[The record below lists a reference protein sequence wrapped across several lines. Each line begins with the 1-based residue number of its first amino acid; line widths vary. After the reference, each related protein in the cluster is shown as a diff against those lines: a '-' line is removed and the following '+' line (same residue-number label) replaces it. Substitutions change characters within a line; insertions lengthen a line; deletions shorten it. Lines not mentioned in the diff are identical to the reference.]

1 MAEKTIAAIS
11 TATGEAGI
19 GIVRM
24 SGEKSFDIAK
34 EVFRNFKKEQV
45 NKFENRKMN
54 YGYIFNNEEM
64 IDEVLMVYMKGPKTY
79 TREDIVEIYCHGGYI
94 AVKKVLDTLLKK
106 GAYIA
111 ERGEFT
117 KRAFLNGRLDLSQAE
132 AVIDLID
139 AKTDKSYEA
148 SLLQLK
154 GSVASK
160 VKKIKEKMLDL
171 MARVEFSIN
180 FMEDYEDDLPVE
192 PIYEKSEVIV
202 NELNTL
208 INSANQGRIIKEG
221 IKTAIIG
228 KPNVGKSSLLNALL
242 KENRAIVTDV
252 AGTTRDTIE
261 ESIDLG
267 GVSVNIIDTAGIRST
282 DDIVES
288 IGVEKSLKITAESD
302 LVIAIFDVSKPFDD
316 EDEKIIELLNNKKS
330 IILLNKHD
338 LEVKADKTLIYEKFD
353 KNNIIEMSIIE
364 DKGIQELEDA
374 ILDMFFDG
382 EIQVN
387 NTIMITNIRHRD
399 LLLKARD
406 NIISAVEGIKMGMPL
421 DATEIDFRN
430 AYTQLGEITGE
441 TIEEDVL
448 DKIFKDFCI
457 GK

>member
-11 TATGEAGI
+11 TAVGEAGI

-24 SGEKSFDIAK
+24 SGEESFDIAK
-34 EVFRNFKKEQV
+34 KLFRNGKKHKIEE
-45 NKFENRKMN
+45 FENRKLN
-54 YGYIFNNEEM
+54 YGYIYNDDEM
-64 IDEVLMVYMKGPKTY
+64 VDEVLVVFMRGPHTY

-94 AVKKVLDTLLKK
+94 AVKKVLDLLLKK

-139 AKTDKSYEA
+139 ARTEKAYEA

-160 VKKIKEKMLDL
+160 VKEIKTKMLDL

-180 FMEDYEDDLPVE
+180 FMEDYEDDLPLE
-192 PIYEKSEVIV
+192 PLYEKSDILIELL
-202 NELNTL
+202 NEL
-208 INSANQGRIIKEG
+208 IESANQGRILKDG

-242 KENRAIVTDV
+242 KENRAIVTDI

-267 GVSVNIIDTAGIRST
+267 GVSINIIDTAGIRNT
-282 DDIVES
+282 DDVVES
-288 IGVEKSLKITAESD
+288 IGVEKSIKIANESD
-302 LVIAIFDVSKPFDD
+302 LVIAIFDLSKPFDD
-316 EDEKIIELLNNKKS
+316 EDEKIIDLLNNKKS
-330 IILLNKHD
+330 IIILNKED
-338 LEVKADKTLIYEKFD
+338 LEMKADRQVILDAFP
-353 KNNIIEMSIIE
+353 NNKIIDMSILN
-364 DKGIQELEDA
+364 DKGIKELEDE
-374 ILDMFFDG
+374 ILNLFFDG
-382 EIQVN
+382 EIQVK
-387 NTIMITNIRHRD
+387 NTTLITNIRHRD
-399 LLLKARD
+399 LLIKARD
-406 NIISAVEGIKMGMPL
+406 NIVSAINDVKKNIPL
-421 DATEIDFRN
+421 DAIEIDLRYAF
-430 AYTQLGEITGE
+430 TQLGEITGE
-441 TIEEDVL
+441 TIGEDIL

>member
-399 LLLKARD
+399 LLVKARD

>member
-34 EVFRNFKKEQV
+34 EVFRNFKKEKV
-45 NKFENRKMN
+45 NKFENKKMN
-54 YGYIFNNEEM
+54 YGYIFNKEEM
-64 IDEVLMVYMKGPKTY
+64 IDEVLMVFMQGPKTY
-79 TREDIVEIYCHGGYI
+79 TREDIVEIYCHGGFI
-94 AVKKVLDTLLKK
+94 AVKKVLDTLLKN
-106 GAYIA
+106 GAYLA

-139 AKTDKSYEA
+139 AKTDKAYEA

-160 VKKIKEKMLDL
+160 VKSIKEKMLDL

-192 PIYEKSEVIV
+192 PIYEKSDIIV
-202 NELNTL
+202 NELNDL
-208 INSANQGRIIKEG
+208 INSANQGRILKEG

-267 GVSVNIIDTAGIRST
+267 GVSINIIDTAGIRNT
-282 DDIVES
+282 DDLVES
-288 IGVEKSLKITAESD
+288 IGVEKSLKITEESD
-302 LVIAIFDVSKPFDD
+302 LVIAIFDVSKEFDA

-338 LEVKADKTLIYEKFD
+338 LEVKADKSLIYDKFD
-353 KNNIIEMSIIE
+353 NNNIIEMSIVE
-364 DKGIQELEDA
+364 EQGIKELEDA
-374 ILDMFFDG
+374 ILEMFFDG

-387 NTIMITNIRHRD
+387 NTTMITNIRHRD
-399 LLLKARD
+399 LLVKARD
-406 NIISAVEGIKMGMPL
+406 NIVSAVEGVKMGMPL

-430 AYTQLGEITGE
+430 AFTQLGEITGE

>member
-1 MAEKTIAAIS
+1 MSERTIAAIS
-11 TATGEAGI
+11 TAVGEAGI

-24 SGEKSFDIAK
+24 SGDNSLNIAK
-34 EVFRNFKKEQV
+34 KVFRDYKKEEVQE
-45 NKFENRKMN
+45 FENRKLK
-54 YGYIFNNEEM
+54 YGYIFDNDEM
-64 IDEVLMVYMKGPKTY
+64 IDEVLLAYMKGPKTY
-79 TREDIVEIYCHGGYI
+79 TKEDIIEIYCHGGFI
-94 AVKKVLDTLLKK
+94 AVKKVLNLLLKN
-106 GAYIA
+106 GAFIA

-139 AKTDKSYEA
+139 AKTDKAYEA

-160 VKKIKEKMLDL
+160 VKDIKTKMLDL

-180 FMEDYEDDLPVE
+180 FMEDYEDDLPLE
-192 PIYEKSEVIV
+192 PLYEKADVIIE
-202 NELNTL
+202 ELNEL
-208 INSANQGRIIKEG
+208 INSSNKGRILKEG

-267 GVSVNIIDTAGIRST
+267 GVSINIIDTAGIRST
-282 DDIVES
+282 DDLVES
-288 IGVEKSLKITAESD
+288 IGVEKSRQIANESD
-302 LVIAIFDVSKPFDD
+302 LAIAIFDVSKPLDD
-316 EDEKIIELLNNKKS
+316 EDKQIIELLKDKKV
-330 IILLNKHD
+330 IILLNKID
-338 LEVKADKTLIYEKFD
+338 LENKLDASIIKEAFPDE
-353 KNNIIEMSIIE
+353 NIIDVSILKN
-364 DKGIQELEDA
+364 KGLKEIEDA
-374 ILDMFFDG
+374 ILNMFFDG
-382 EIQVN
+382 EIQVS
-387 NTIMITNIRHRD
+387 NTTIITNIRHRD
-399 LLLKARD
+399 LLVKARD
-406 NIISAVEGIKMGMPL
+406 NIQNGIKDIQNGIPL
-421 DATEIDFRN
+421 DATEIDLRN
-430 AYTQLGEITGE
+430 AFNQLSEITGE

>member
-288 IGVEKSLKITAESD
+288 IGVEKSLKITEESD

-338 LEVKADKTLIYEKFD
+338 LEVKADKTLIYEKCD

-399 LLLKARD
+399 LLVKARD

>member
-11 TATGEAGI
+11 TAVGEAGI

-34 EVFRNFKKEQV
+34 KVFKNGKKQNIE
-45 NKFENRKMN
+45 KFENKKLN
-54 YGYIFNNEEM
+54 YGYIYDSDEM
-64 IDEVLMVYMKGPKTY
+64 VDEVLIAFMKGPHTY

-94 AVKKVLDTLLKK
+94 AVKKVLDLLIKR

-139 AKTDKSYEA
+139 ARTDKAYEA

-160 VKKIKEKMLDL
+160 VKEIKTKMLEL

-180 FMEDYEDDLPVE
+180 FMEDYEDDLPLE
-192 PIYEKSEVIV
+192 PLYEKANTLIDL
-202 NELNTL
+202 LNTL
-208 INSANQGRIIKEG
+208 IESANQGKILKDG

-242 KENRAIVTDV
+242 KENRAIVTDI

-267 GVSVNIIDTAGIRST
+267 GVSINIIDTAGIRST
-282 DDIVES
+282 EDVVES
-288 IGVEKSLKITAESD
+288 IGVEKSIKIANESD
-302 LVIAIFDVSKPFDD
+302 LVIAIFDLSKPFDD

-330 IILLNKHD
+330 IILLNKED
-338 LEVKADKTLIYEKFD
+338 LDIKADRKIILDAFP
-353 KNNIIEMSIIE
+353 NNKIIDMSILN
-364 DKGIQELEDA
+364 DKGIKELEDE
-374 ILDMFFDG
+374 ILNLFFDG
-382 EIQVN
+382 EIQVK
-387 NTIMITNIRHRD
+387 NTTLITNIRHRD
-399 LLLKARD
+399 LLIKARD
-406 NIISAVEGIKMGMPL
+406 NIVSAINDVKMNIPL
-421 DATEIDFRN
+421 DAIEIDLRN
-430 AYTQLGEITGE
+430 AFTQLGEITGE
-441 TIEEDVL
+441 TIGEDVL

>member
-1 MAEKTIAAIS
+1 MSERTIAAIS
-11 TATGEAGI
+11 TAVGEAGI

-24 SGEKSFDIAK
+24 SGDDSLNIAK
-34 EVFRNFKKEQV
+34 KVFRDYKKEEVQE
-45 NKFENRKMN
+45 FENRKLK
-54 YGYIFNNEEM
+54 YGYIFDNDEM
-64 IDEVLMVYMKGPKTY
+64 IDEVLLAYMKGPKTY
-79 TREDIVEIYCHGGYI
+79 TKEDIVEIYCHGGFI
-94 AVKKVLDTLLKK
+94 AVKKVLNLLLKN
-106 GAYIA
+106 GAFIA

-139 AKTDKSYEA
+139 AKTDKAYEA

-160 VKKIKEKMLDL
+160 VKDIKTKMLDL

-180 FMEDYEDDLPVE
+180 FMEDYEDDLPLE
-192 PIYEKSEVIV
+192 PLYEKSDAILSDL
-202 NELNTL
+202 NEL
-208 INSANQGRIIKEG
+208 INSSNKGRILKEG

-242 KENRAIVTDV
+242 KENRAIVTDI

-267 GVSVNIIDTAGIRST
+267 GISINIIDTAGIRST

-288 IGVEKSLKITAESD
+288 IGVEKSRQIATQSD
-302 LVIAIFDVSKPFDD
+302 LVIAIFDVSKGLDN
-316 EDEKIIELLNNKKS
+316 EDLQIIDLLKDKKV
-330 IILLNKHD
+330 IILLNKID
-338 LEVKADKTLIYEKFD
+338 LEYILEPSIISDAFPDE
-353 KNNIIEMSIIE
+353 NIIEVSIIE
-364 DKGIQELEDA
+364 NKGIKEIEEA
-374 ILDMFFDG
+374 ILNMFFDG
-382 EIQVN
+382 EVKVS
-387 NTIMITNIRHRD
+387 NTTMITNIRHRD
-399 LLLKARD
+399 LLVKARD
-406 NIISAVEGIKMGMPL
+406 NIQNAIKDIKNGVPL
-421 DATEIDFRN
+421 DATEIDLRN
-430 AYTQLGEITGE
+430 AFNQLGEITGE

>member
-34 EVFRNFKKEQV
+34 EVFRNFKKEKV

-288 IGVEKSLKITAESD
+288 IGVEKSLKITEESD

-399 LLLKARD
+399 LLVKARD

>member
-11 TATGEAGI
+11 TAVGEAGI

-24 SGEKSFDIAK
+24 SGDKSLDIAK
-34 EVFRNFKKEQV
+34 KVFKNFKKENV
-45 NKFENRKMN
+45 KDFENRKLN
-54 YGYIFNNEEM
+54 YGYIFDGDEM
-64 IDEVLMVYMKGPKTY
+64 VDEVLLAFMKGPKTY
-79 TREDIVEIYCHGGYI
+79 TKEDIVEIYCHGGFI
-94 AVKKVLDTLLKK
+94 AVKKVLDLLLRS

-139 AKTDKSYEA
+139 AKTDKAYEA

-160 VKKIKEKMLDL
+160 VKEIKNKMLDL

-180 FMEDYEDDLPVE
+180 FMEDYEDDLPLE
-192 PIYEKSEVIV
+192 PLYEKSDVILDDL
-202 NELNTL
+202 NEL
-208 INSANQGRIIKEG
+208 INSSNKGRILKEG

-261 ESIDLG
+261 ESIDLA
-267 GVSVNIIDTAGIRST
+267 GVSINIIDTAGIRT
-282 DDIVES
+282 TEDLVES
-288 IGVEKSLKITAESD
+288 IGVEKSRKIANESD
-302 LVIAIFDVSKPFDD
+302 LVIAIFDVSKPLDD
-316 EDEKIIELLNNKKS
+316 EDKQIIELLKNKKVLV
-330 IILLNKHD
+330 LLNKID
-338 LEVKADKTLIYEKFD
+338 LDYVLDNELIKESFPKD
-353 KNNIIEMSIIE
+353 NIIEVSIAE
-364 DKGIQELEDA
+364 QKGLKEIEDA

-382 EIQVN
+382 EIQVS
-387 NTIMITNIRHRD
+387 NTTMITNIRHRD
-399 LLLKARD
+399 LLVKARD
-406 NIISAVEGIKMGMPL
+406 NIQNGIKDVKNGYPL
-421 DATEIDFRN
+421 DAVEIDLRN
-430 AYTQLGEITGE
+430 AFTQLGEITGE

>member
-24 SGEKSFDIAK
+24 SGEMSFDIAK
-34 EVFRNFKKEQV
+34 EVFRNFKKEKV

-64 IDEVLMVYMKGPKTY
+64 IDEVLMVYMRGPKTY

-139 AKTDKSYEA
+139 AKTEKSYEA

-160 VKKIKEKMLDL
+160 VKNIKEKMLDL

-267 GVSVNIIDTAGIRST
+267 GVSVNIIDTAGIRNT

-288 IGVEKSLKITAESD
+288 IGVEKSLKITEESD
-302 LVIAIFDVSKPFDD
+302 LVIAIFDVSKPFDE
-316 EDEKIIELLNNKKS
+316 EDQKIIELLNNKKS

-338 LEVKADKTLIYEKFD
+338 LEVKADKSLIYDKFD
-353 KNNIIEMSIIE
+353 KNNIIEMSILE
-364 DKGIQELEDA
+364 DKGVQDLENA

-399 LLLKARD
+399 LLVKARD
-406 NIISAVEGIKMGMPL
+406 NIISAVEGVKMGMPL

-430 AYTQLGEITGE
+430 AFTQLGEITGE

>member
-1 MAEKTIAAIS
+1 MADKTIAAIS

-79 TREDIVEIYCHGGYI
+79 TREDIVEIYCHGGHI

-160 VKKIKEKMLDL
+160 VKNIKEKMLDL

-192 PIYEKSEVIV
+192 PIYEKSEMII

-267 GVSVNIIDTAGIRST
+267 GVSVNIIDTAGIRHT

-288 IGVEKSLKITAESD
+288 IGVEKSLKITEESD
-302 LVIAIFDVSKPFDD
+302 LVIAIFDVSKQFDD
-316 EDEKIIELLNNKKS
+316 EDENIIKLLNNKKS

-338 LEVKADKTLIYEKFD
+338 LKVKADKSLIYEKFD

-364 DKGIQELEDA
+364 DKGIKELEDA
-374 ILDMFFDG
+374 ILNMFFDG
-382 EIQVN
+382 EIKVN

-399 LLLKARD
+399 LLVKARD
-406 NIISAVEGIKMGMPL
+406 NIISAVEGVKIGMPL

>member
-288 IGVEKSLKITAESD
+288 IGVEKSLKITEESD

-399 LLLKARD
+399 LLVKARD

>member
-154 GSVASK
+154 GCVASK

-288 IGVEKSLKITAESD
+288 IGVEKSLKITEESD

-399 LLLKARD
+399 LLVKARD

>member
-11 TATGEAGI
+11 TAIGEAGI

-24 SGEKSFDIAK
+24 SGEKSFDIVK
-34 EVFRNFKKEQV
+34 EVFRNFNKKKV
-45 NKFENRKMN
+45 SKFENRKLN
-54 YGYIFNNEEM
+54 YGYIFNEDEM
-64 IDEVLMVYMKGPKTY
+64 IDEVLMVCMNGPRTY
-79 TREDIVEIYCHGGYI
+79 TKEDIVEIYCHGGYI
-94 AVKKVLDTLLKK
+94 AVKKVLDLLLKK

-139 AKTDKSYEA
+139 AKTEKAYEA

-160 VKKIKEKMLDL
+160 VKNIKEKMLDL

-180 FMEDYEDDLPVE
+180 FMEDYEDDLPIE
-192 PIYEKSEVIV
+192 PVYEKSDIIIYDL
-202 NELNTL
+202 NEL
-208 INSANQGRIIKEG
+208 INSANQGKILKDG

-267 GVSVNIIDTAGIRST
+267 GVSINIIDTAGIRNT

-288 IGVEKSLKITAESD
+288 IGVEKSLKIAEESD
-302 LVIAIFDVSKPFDD
+302 LVIAIFDVSKELD
-316 EDEKIIELLNNKKS
+316 EEDQKIIELLNNKKS

-338 LEVKADKTLIYEKFD
+338 LEVKADKKLIYNKFEKD
-353 KNNIIEMSIIE
+353 NIIEMSIIE
-364 DKGIQELEDA
+364 DKGIKELEQS
-374 ILDMFFDG
+374 ILNMFFDG
-382 EIQVN
+382 EIQVK
-387 NTIMITNIRHRD
+387 NTTLITNIRHRD
-399 LLLKARD
+399 LLIKSRD
-406 NIISAVEGIKMGMPL
+406 NIISAIDGIKNGVPL
-421 DATEIDFRN
+421 DAVEIDFRN
-430 AYTQLGEITGE
+430 AFTQLGEITGE

>member
-11 TATGEAGI
+11 SAVGEAGI

-24 SGEKSFDIAK
+24 SGDQSFDIAK
-34 EVFRNFKKEQV
+34 KIYRNYNKDKVEDFEDKKL
-45 NKFENRKMN
+45 N
-54 YGYIFNNEEM
+54 YGYIFDGDQM
-64 IDEVLMVYMKGPKTY
+64 VDEVLMAYMKGPKTY
-79 TREDIVEIYCHGGYI
+79 TREDIVEIYCHGGFI
-94 AVKKVLDTLLKK
+94 AVKKVLNLLLKS
-106 GAYIA
+106 GASIA

-132 AVIDLID
+132 AVVDLID
-139 AKTDKSYEA
+139 AKTEKAYEA

-160 VKKIKEKMLDL
+160 VKDIKEKMLDL
-171 MARVEFSIN
+171 MARIEYSIN
-180 FMEDYEDDLPVE
+180 FMEDFEDDLPLD
-192 PIYEKSEVIV
+192 PLYEKADIIISKL
-202 NELNTL
+202 NEL
-208 INSANQGRIIKEG
+208 IDSSNQGRILKEG

-242 KENRAIVTDV
+242 RENRAIVTDV

-267 GVSVNIIDTAGIRST
+267 GVSINIIDTAGIRNT

-288 IGVEKSLKITAESD
+288 IGVEKSKQLAKESD
-302 LVIAIFDVSKPFDD
+302 LVIAIFDVSKELDD
-316 EDEKIIELLNNKKS
+316 EDKKIIELLEDKKS

-338 LEVKADKTLIYEKFD
+338 LEIKANKEYIYDHFLNK
-353 KNNIIEMSIIE
+353 NIIEMSIIE
-364 DKGIQELEDA
+364 NKGIKELEDS

-382 EIQVN
+382 EIQID
-387 NTIMITNIRHRD
+387 NTTMITNIRHRD
-399 LLLKARD
+399 LLVKARD
-406 NIISAVEGIKMGMPL
+406 NIVSGVEAVKMDIPL
-421 DATEIDFRN
+421 DACEIDFRN
-430 AYTQLGEITGE
+430 AFTQLSEITGE

>member
-34 EVFRNFKKEQV
+34 EIFRNFKKEQV

-139 AKTDKSYEA
+139 AKTDKSYET

-288 IGVEKSLKITAESD
+288 IGVEKSLKITEESD

-338 LEVKADKTLIYEKFD
+338 LEVKADKTLIYEKFE

-399 LLLKARD
+399 LLVKARD
-406 NIISAVEGIKMGMPL
+406 NIISAVEGIRMGMPL